1 MNEND
6 ILSTL
11 NDKQKEVAVLSEG
24 TIRVLAGAG
33 TGKTK
38 TMVHRIAYMINVL
51 NINPSE
57 ILVFSYT
64 NKAVNEFRERI
75 HNLLG
80 EKVDLVNIHTFHAF
94 ANKILKT
101 YTNENFKILADGFIK
116 PEDLYRYKD
125 YAYKTRDE
133 VFKSIRKD
141 DEFTYKNAGF
151 SAKDMMLLF
160 DKIKER
166 KFDIND
172 VEHTFLGN
180 VYLRE
185 IYKMYNEKL
194 QKNGLYDF
202 ADLLIKL
209 NELLNKKDIL
219 KKIREHYKYT
229 IVDEFQDTNDLQ
241 LEIINKIIG
250 DDKNLCVVGDDS
262 QSIYAFRGANVNL
275 IIKLGSQFNDL
286 KTINLEQNYRSTKEI
301 IKASNNLIEK
311 NKNKADKIIWT
322 DNIEGNKII
331 KIKASNKFEEAQF
344 VVEKIQELKASG
356 IKYSDI
362 AILYRNN
369 SQSQIIQ
376 ERLLRDEVQI
386 PYRVK
391 DPSNFFNRPEIK
403 GLLSYLRL
411 YIDPTDASSFLDCM
425 MKPARY
431 FSKVLLE
438 QIINL
443 AIVKNNGD
451 ILKTIKDIKLLKKNT
466 SANKSNI
473 AAIEEISDMYD
484 AISNSLK
491 RNENNILETIL
502 TRTNYI
508 KGMSLSF
515 HCMNTPIEELKN
527 NIGTFSEIFL
537 NADIKNST
545 ELEGFMIYINNLDE
559 KAKRLQILDS
569 DKTTDAIQL
578 STIHSAKGLE
588 FPYVFLIGMVEDVFP
603 NYKLK
608 KIEEDLEEERRL
620 CYVAI
625 TRPMKQLYL
634 STYDI
639 LLTPTGLSFVDESRF
654 IKEMEVDMEILES
667 KDFKTSKNELD
678 NLNLDETLI
687 IEN

>member
-1 MNEND
+1 
-6 ILSTL
+6 
-11 NDKQKEVAVLSEG
+11 
-24 TIRVLAGAG
+24 
-33 TGKTK
+33 
-38 TMVHRIAYMINVL
+38 
-51 NINPSE
+51 
-57 ILVFSYT
+57 
-64 NKAVNEFRERI
+64 
-75 HNLLG
+75 
-80 EKVDLVNIHTFHAF
+80 
-94 ANKILKT
+94 
-101 YTNENFKILADGFIK
+101 
-116 PEDLYRYKD
+116 
-125 YAYKTRDE
+125 
-133 VFKSIRKD
+133 
-141 DEFTYKNAGF
+141 
-151 SAKDMMLLF
+151 MMLLF

-166 KFDIND
+166 KFDID
-172 VEHTFLGN
+172 DIDHTFLGN

-209 NELLNKKDIL
+209 NDLLNKKDIL
-219 KKIREHYKYT
+219 KKVREHYKYT

-275 IIKLGSQFNDL
+275 IIKLGTQFSDL
-286 KTINLEQNYRSTKEI
+286 KTINLEQNYRSTKQI

-322 DNIEGNKII
+322 DNVEGNKIV
-331 KIKASNKFEEAQF
+331 KIKASNKFEEAKF
-344 VVEKIQELKASG
+344 VIEKIQELKASG

-411 YIDPTDASSFLDCM
+411 YIDPTDANSFLDCM

-451 ILKTIKDIKLLKKNT
+451 ILKTISDIKLLKKST

-473 AAIEEISDMYD
+473 AAIEEINAMYE
-484 AISNSLK
+484 AISSSLK
-491 RNENNILETIL
+491 QGENNILDIIL
-502 TRTNYI
+502 ARTNYI
-508 KGMSLSF
+508 KGMALSF
-515 HCMNTPIEELKN
+515 YCMNTPLEELKN
-527 NIGTFSEIFL
+527 NIATFNEIFL
-537 NADIKNST
+537 NANIKNST

-559 KAKRLQILDS
+559 KAKRLQIPDT

-634 STYDI
+634 STYDM
-639 LLTPTGLSFVDESRF
+639 LLTANGISFVDESRF
-654 IKEMEVDMEILES
+654 IKEMEVDMEVLES
-667 KDFKTSKNELD
+667 KDFKTSRNELE
-678 NLNLDETLI
+678 NFNLDESLI
-687 IEN
+687 VEK

>member
-1 MNEND
+1 M
-6 ILSTL
+6 
-11 NDKQKEVAVLSEG
+11 K
-24 TIRVLAGAG
+24 
-33 TGKTK
+33 
-38 TMVHRIAYMINVL
+38 
-51 NINPSE
+51 
-57 ILVFSYT
+57 
-64 NKAVNEFRERI
+64 
-75 HNLLG
+75 
-80 EKVDLVNIHTFHAF
+80 KV
-94 ANKILKT
+94 
-101 YTNENFKILADGFIK
+101 
-116 PEDLYRYKD
+116 
-125 YAYKTRDE
+125 
-133 VFKSIRKD
+133 
-141 DEFTYKNAGF
+141 
-151 SAKDMMLLF
+151 
-160 DKIKER
+160 
-166 KFDIND
+166 
-172 VEHTFLGN
+172 
-180 VYLRE
+180 
-185 IYKMYNEKL
+185 
-194 QKNGLYDF
+194 
-202 ADLLIKL
+202 
-209 NELLNKKDIL
+209 
-219 KKIREHYKYT
+219 REHYKYT

-275 IIKLGSQFNDL
+275 IIKLGTQFSDL
-286 KTINLEQNYRSTKEI
+286 KTINLEQNYRSTKQI

-322 DNIEGNKII
+322 DNVEGNKIV
-331 KIKASNKFEEAQF
+331 KIKASNKFEEAKF

-411 YIDPTDASSFLDCM
+411 YIDPTDANSFLDCM

-451 ILKTIKDIKLLKKNT
+451 ILKTISDIKLLKKST

-473 AAIEEISDMYD
+473 AAIEEINAMYET
-484 AISNSLK
+484 ISSSLK
-491 RNENNILETIL
+491 QGENNILDIIL
-502 TRTNYI
+502 ARTNYI
-508 KGMSLSF
+508 KGMALSF
-515 HCMNTPIEELKN
+515 YCMNTPLEELKN
-527 NIGTFSEIFL
+527 NIATFNEIFL
-537 NADIKNST
+537 NANIKNST

-559 KAKRLQILDS
+559 KAKRLQIPDT

-608 KIEEDLEEERRL
+608 KVEEDLEEERRL

-634 STYDI
+634 STYDM
-639 LLTPTGLSFVDESRF
+639 LLTANGISFVDESRF
-654 IKEMEVDMEILES
+654 IKEMEVDMEVLES
-667 KDFKTSKNELD
+667 KDFKTSRNELE
-678 NLNLDETLI
+678 NFNLDESLI
-687 IEN
+687 VEK